1 MAKVSNITVKDI
13 YNEIQKLNAGSYYRY
28 ERTMGEQLADSVG
41 SLKPYLAEDSLAYKI
56 YTTSKSYSAKQ
67 LWVIAYEL
75 IKSEAY
81 VAQLIEDNRAYNEW
95 MYGDAEI
102 EC

>member
-1 MAKVSNITVKDI
+1 M
-13 YNEIQKLNAGSYYRY
+13 
-28 ERTMGEQLADSVG
+28 
-41 SLKPYLAEDSLAYKI
+41 AYKI
-56 YTTSKSYSAKQ
+56 YTTSKSYSVKQ